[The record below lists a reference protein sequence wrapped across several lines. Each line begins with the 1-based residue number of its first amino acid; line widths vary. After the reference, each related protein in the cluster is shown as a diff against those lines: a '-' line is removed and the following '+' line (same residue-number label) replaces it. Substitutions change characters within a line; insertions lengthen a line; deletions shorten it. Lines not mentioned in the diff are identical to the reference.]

1 MEVGVAGEGAA
12 GACGG
17 LSGTL
22 TESVGGGHPVQ
33 LRTTK
38 SRDREG
44 KGERSG
50 AGLGPVYNTALAAVS
65 SAECLKWAKGTHANH
80 PTQ

>member
-1 MEVGVAGEGAA
+1 MEVGVAREGAA

-17 LSGTL
+17 LSGTF

-33 LRTTK
+33 LRITK

-44 KGERSG
+44 KGQVLAWALSERHVLQHSVGCYVISG
-50 AGLGPVYNTALAAVS
+50 MP
-65 SAECLKWAKGTHANH
+65 
-80 PTQ
+80 